1 MSTNNRTMKQAA
13 DQNLI
18 DGITKH
24 EKSIPSFLIRGT
36 SYKAADVIGIVQAQ
50 VNAAKTTFSTRAIW
64 QNAVKAERDERA
76 KNQPFVSALRQT
88 LQAMFSDSV
97 DSLADFGLTPRKP
110 RVITPAKKAAAALKA
125 KATRDA
131 RHTMGK
137 NQKKDIKGAAPATT
151 PATHPSTG
159 SPAPATTA
167 PAVPPA
173 PAPTLTI
180 GPSPMPTPKS

>member
-1 MSTNNRTMKQAA
+1 MSTTNRTTQQAA
-13 DQNLI
+13 DQKLV
-18 DGITKH
+18 DGLTKH
-24 EKSIPSFLIRGT
+24 QSSLPSFLIRGT

-50 VNAAKTTFSTRAIW
+50 VNAAKTTYSSRAVW
-64 QNAVKAERDERA
+64 QNAVKTERDERA
-76 KNQPFVSALRQT
+76 KNKPFVSALKQT

-125 KATRDA
+125 KATREA

-137 NQKKDIKGAAPATT
+137 IQKKDIKGVAPATT
-151 PATHPSTG
+151 PAT
-159 SPAPATTA
+159 
-167 PAVPPA
+167 
-173 PAPTLTI
+173 PAPTSTK